1 MLLRELTVKQDNI
14 MLKCRQNY
22 VKKLI
27 VYRVENDIIK
37 TVRDDLDTLSELN
50 VLKKVY
56 KKELNLDL
64 ISVMMNQKRLNRV
77 NE

>member
-1 MLLRELTVKQDNI
+1 MLLRELTVKQDNM

-27 VYRVENDIIK
+27 VYKVENDMTE
-37 TVRDDLDTLSELN
+37 TVRDDLDTLLELN
-50 VLKKVY
+50 VLKKVC

>member
-1 MLLRELTVKQDNI
+1 

-27 VYRVENDIIK
+27 VCRVENDMIK
-37 TVRDDLDTLSELN
+37 TVRDDLDTLLELN
-50 VLKKVY
+50 MLKKVC
-56 KKELNLDL
+56 KKELNLDS